1 MADIVYLIGGGVF
14 IMVAAFYTRFCER
27 LISSQEEQ
35 G

>member
-27 LISSQEEQ
+27 LISSKEEQ